1 MIVTVALLALYVFQS
16 THPLRG
22 ATYRRAYGGW
32 RCGISIH
39 APLAGCDR
47 RFCILV
53 VSVGYF
59 NPRTPCGVRPPR
71 PRAIQRPWAFQSTHP
86 LRGATGVQV
95 NTQTVEPKFQ
105 STHPLRGATRG
116 ERPLLWIE
124 KFQSTHPLRGATI
137 FWLVKPS
144 ILVNFNPRTPCGV
157 RQRTTARRNGW
168 KNFNP
173 RTPCGVRHVVGSQ
186 CPAVDSISIHAPLA
200 GCDHWPKPCEGWKKH
215 ISIHAPLAGCDDV
228 PAGCCATVAV
238 ISIHAPLAGC
248 DRRVRF
254 YHRAHGISIHAPL
267 AGCDGCVCTL
277 MAFVTKFQSTHPLRG
292 ATTGLLS

>member
-1 MIVTVALLALYVFQS
+1 MSHAVFCSVLMGIDKVFLLVVVDVISIHAPLAGCDALLRPPGNRRAKRRFQS

-157 RQRTTARRNGW
+157 RRR
-168 KNFNP
+168 
-173 RTPCGVRHVVGSQ
+173 RS
-186 CPAVDSISIHAPLA
+186 
-200 GCDHWPKPCEGWKKH
+200 
-215 ISIHAPLAGCDDV
+215 
-228 PAGCCATVAV
+228 
-238 ISIHAPLAGC
+238 
-248 DRRVRF
+248 
-254 YHRAHGISIHAPL
+254 
-267 AGCDGCVCTL
+267 
-277 MAFVTKFQSTHPLRG
+277 
-292 ATTGLLS
+292 